1 MSEQGIDQGRRRF
14 LTTAATIVGGAGAV
28 ATAVPFISTLTP
40 SARARAIGAPVEIDI
55 GAIKPGELQVFKWQ
69 GKPVWIL
76 HRDQEQ
82 LKSLSELDGEVQDP
96 GSEQAQQPEYARNEH
111 RSIRPEYLV
120 MVGLCTHLGCSPTYV
135 PRADGQAHGLSSEWK
150 GGFFCPCHGS
160 LFDLAGRVF
169 KDVPAPRNLLVPRHH
184 YLGDSR
190 VLVGADDSGA
200 AT

>member
-1 MSEQGIDQGRRRF
+1 MSEQEIDQGRRRF

-40 SARARAIGAPVEIDI
+40 SARARAIGAPVEIEI
-55 GAIKPGELQVFKWQ
+55 GAVKPGELQVFKWQ

-76 HRDQEQ
+76 HRDDEQ
-82 LKSLSELDGEVQDP
+82 LKSLPELDGEVRDP
-96 GSEQAQQPEYARNEH
+96 GSEEAQQPDYARNEH
-111 RSIRPEYLV
+111 RSIKPEYLV

-135 PRADGQAHGLSSEWK
+135 PRVDAQAHGLPAEWK

-160 LFDLAGRVF
+160 RFDLAGRVF
-169 KDVPAPRNLLVPRHH
+169 KDVPAPRNLLVPRHQ
-184 YLGDSR
+184 YLSESR
-190 VLVGADDSGA
+190 ILVGGDNSGG